1 MFGGGVAEGVESE
14 CGGKKGKV
22 CETGRQSEI
31 WGPTGG
37 GGWYLCLVDKRGS
50 VMSGIMRP
58 GHPSA
63 TCTLEMRDLVSSPKP
78 LGVSWLRK
86 GREVGA
92 YGEGVFASQNSFTL
106 LLLFSSTPPRPP
118 LHYLF

>member
-1 MFGGGVAEGVESE
+1 MGLGG
-14 CGGKKGKV
+14 
-22 CETGRQSEI
+22 
-31 WGPTGG
+31 W

-63 TCTLEMRDLVSSPKP
+63 TCRLEMRDLVSSRKP

-86 GREVGA
+86 GRVG
-92 YGEGVFASQNSFTL
+92 GWGVGGGSRCIPEFL
-106 LLLFSSTPPRPP
+106 HPPP
-118 LHYLF
+118 LPPPPPSSSLSYLF